1 MKKNINKENLKANL
15 MAFAYKKGFIEGF
28 TLVEKRGKL
37 FITNFETFS
46 KINFKDLVSDWENL
60 KPSIKKEVLSYM
72 GVLVSEGV
80 L

>member
-28 TLVEKRGKL
+28 TLVEKKGKL
-37 FITNFETFS
+37 FITNFKTFL
-46 KINFKDLVSDWENL
+46 KTKFKDLVNDWENL
-60 KPSIKKEVLSYM
+60 KPSIKKEVLSHM
-72 GVLVSEGV
+72 IDLVSEGV